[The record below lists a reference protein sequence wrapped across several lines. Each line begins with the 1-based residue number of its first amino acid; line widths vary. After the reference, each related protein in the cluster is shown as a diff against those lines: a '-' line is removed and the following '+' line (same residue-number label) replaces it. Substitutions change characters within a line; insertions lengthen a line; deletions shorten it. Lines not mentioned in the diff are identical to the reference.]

1 MRGLK
6 GKAALIT
13 GGASGIGESICCR
26 LAEEGAAIAIL
37 DADGQR
43 AARVA
48 DALCAAGHAA
58 HAETANICD
67 YGRVAEAVRRCEA
80 ELGPIA
86 ILVNCAG
93 GDRIRKFLDTTE
105 EDRRRSIAVNLEGAA
120 NVTHAVLN
128 GMAERQ
134 HGRVIMISS
143 EGARIGSSGQAVY
156 CAAKAGM
163 IALAKTLAREFARQG
178 ITFNCVAPGLTDT
191 PLMDAALADE
201 DEEAGRKLL
210 ERIVRSIPLGRVGEP
225 EDIAGIVTFLA
236 SDEAAYITGQ
246 VISVSGGASMVG

>member
-1 MRGLK
+1 MRGLN
-6 GKAALIT
+6 GRVALVT
-13 GGASGIGESICCR
+13 GGASGIGKGICHR
-26 LAEEGAAIAIL
+26 LAAEGVAVGIL
-37 DADGQR
+37 DADGAG
-43 AARVA
+43 AARVSEAIRA
-48 DALCAAGHAA
+48 DGHSA
-58 HAETANICD
+58 HAEMADICD
-67 YGRVAEAVRRCEA
+67 YGAVVQAVHKCETA
-80 ELGPIA
+80 LGPTA

-93 GDRIRKFLDTTE
+93 GDRIRNFLNTSE

-120 NVTHAVLN
+120 NVTHAVLG
-128 GMAERQ
+128 GMAERG

-143 EGARIGSSGQAVY
+143 EGARIGSSGQAIY

-191 PLMDAALADE
+191 PLMDAALAGDDSAE
-201 DEEAGRKLL
+201 SRKLL
-210 ERIVRSIPLGRVGEP
+210 DRIVRAIPLGRVGEP

-236 SDEAAYITGQ
+236 SAEAAYITGQ